1 MRAEELISSLSIEWS
16 LSLLLLHDDKMP
28 ISLCCDSCADV
39 VGSFLK
45 HLSPTVSALLVLRDE
60 CCCSPKIFPSIP
72 LIKLFS
78 ISLSL
83 SLHICISL
91 SLCLSL
97 HSSAV
102 TAHAVMTSCSSR
114 AGAFDWGSDRLV
126 VRSAECADAMTGCTL
141 LLFGD
146 KAEAVR
152 GGVGSGDDTA
162 RAEGR
167 FATSACDVRGGS
179 PGTLMS
185 TDGRID
191 AILFVGGSTLGFAAL
206 DGIYASLID
215 AVRARQEQQQQQ
227 YNVEAA
233 STPPSS
239 DVAVAERQRHLVGWE
254 TIPIIRG
261 GVIFDWAWRTRALL
275 TRIGDRPPNETESK
289 LLSRYP
295 DYDLGKA
302 LFAREAAKDDSSD
315 GESARVGIGC
325 VGAGCGASC
334 GKLYGI
340 EYAEAGGQGFA
351 SWSGGANS
359 RARIVVLT
367 IVNSVGAIVDCAG
380 NVVLGNR
387 SPVDGRRRHPFQ
399 AGAVSLCKEDAH
411 VNMHFTGDDS
421 SRDAAGGNRGGG
433 RGGESTAGAGENTT
447 LTCLVTNISLSGAEL
462 RQLARTVHSSMARCI
477 QPFHCQ
483 NDGDILYAVSTH
495 EIQRG
500 ANDDVQILGAL
511 ASDVARDAV
520 LSIATERNTV
530 NG

>member
-1 MRAEELISSLSIEWS
+1 MASS
-16 LSLLLLHDDKMP
+16 
-28 ISLCCDSCADV
+28 
-39 VGSFLK
+39 
-45 HLSPTVSALLVLRDE
+45 
-60 CCCSPKIFPSIP
+60 
-72 LIKLFS
+72 
-78 ISLSL
+78 
-83 SLHICISL
+83 
-91 SLCLSL
+91 
-97 HSSAV
+97 
-102 TAHAVMTSCSSR
+102 
-114 AGAFDWGSDRLV
+114 FDWGSDRLV

-152 GGVGSGDDTA
+152 GSVGSGDHA
-162 RAEGR
+162 VRAEGR

-191 AILFVGGSTLGFAAL
+191 AILFVGGSTLGFAVL

-215 AVRARQEQQQQQ
+215 AVRARQDHHRQQQQQ
-227 YNVEAA
+227 QEQQYNVVETA
-233 STPPSS
+233 SPPPS

-254 TIPIIRG
+254 TIPIVRG

-275 TRIGDRPPNETESK
+275 ARIGDRPPNETESR

-295 DYDLGKA
+295 DYELGKA
-302 LFAREAAKDDSSD
+302 LFAREAAKDDGSE
-315 GESARVGIGC
+315 GVPARVGIGC

-340 EYAEAGGQGFA
+340 EYAESGGQGFA

-367 IVNSVGAIVDCAG
+367 IVNSVGAIVDRAG

-387 SPVDGRRRHPFQ
+387 SPADGRRRHPFQ
-399 AGAVSLCKEDAH
+399 AGAVSLCKEDAQ
-411 VNMHFTGDDS
+411 VNMLTGDGS

-433 RGGESTAGAGENTT
+433 ESTAGANENTT

-495 EIQRG
+495 EIERG

-520 LSIATERNTV
+520 LSIATERNAV